1 MAYRLSVWRTAF
13 RYGVPRGYC
22 KGAVSRTSTQA
33 RRERIFRLA
42 TAGHQD
48 YHDPEMVA
56 GHVWNGLRAREDDLP
71 DGTLNHN
78 AETIAFVT
86 GANKGLGREIA
97 RQLAAK
103 GIFVLMGARDR
114 ERGVTAAA

>member
-1 MAYRLSVWRTAF
+1 MAYHA
-13 RYGVPRGYC
+13 GYC

-33 RRERIFRLA
+33 RQTLPRREHIFRLA

-48 YHDPEMVA
+48 YHEPQMVA

-71 DGTLNHN
+71 DGTLDHN

-103 GIFVLMGARDR
+103 GIFVL
-114 ERGVTAAA
+114 